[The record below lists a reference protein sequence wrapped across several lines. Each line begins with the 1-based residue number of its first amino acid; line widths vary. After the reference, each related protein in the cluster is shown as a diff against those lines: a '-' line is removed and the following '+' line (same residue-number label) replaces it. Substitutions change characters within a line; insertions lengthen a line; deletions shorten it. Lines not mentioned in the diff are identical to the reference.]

1 MSSSDQV
8 TGGKKESWPE
18 LVGKTIKEAK
28 KVILEDRPDLKT
40 VVAVPL
46 GAMVTTDERPDR
58 VRIFV
63 DTVAKIPSIG

>member
-8 TGGKKESWPE
+8 TGGKESWPE

>member
-40 VVAVPL
+40 VVALPV
-46 GAMVTTDERPDR
+46 GAIVTADERPDR

-63 DTVAKIPSIG
+63 DTVAEIPIIG

>member
-8 TGGKKESWPE
+8 TGVKKESWPE

-28 KVILEDRPDLKT
+28 KVILEERPDLKT
-40 VVAVPL
+40 IVAHPL
-46 GAMVTTDERPDR
+46 GAPVTGDERLDR

-63 DTVAKIPSIG
+63 DTVAKIPRIG